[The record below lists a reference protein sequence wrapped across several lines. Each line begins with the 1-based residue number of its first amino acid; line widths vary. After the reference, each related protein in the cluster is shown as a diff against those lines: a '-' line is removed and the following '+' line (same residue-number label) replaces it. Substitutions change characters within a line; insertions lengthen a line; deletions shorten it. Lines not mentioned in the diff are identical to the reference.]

1 MIGPMNSRLA
11 GTVASV
17 WKQGD
22 SSLFGTL
29 WVLAACLAT
38 LATLLL
44 PGCSDPSRAHAV
56 NVPQARDA
64 LKFALDEWKKGEK
77 NPKSLASSSM
87 PMIVQ
92 DFEWASGAKLVDYQL
107 LDDGK
112 AEDAN
117 LRIQAKLSLSG
128 GQGPSKITDKKVWYL
143 VGTSPQVT
151 VFRDMLR
158 R

>member
-1 MIGPMNSRLA
+1 MIGPMNSRLV
-11 GTVASV
+11 GTVVSV
-17 WKQGD
+17 WKHGD
-22 SSLFGTL
+22 STLFGTL
-29 WVLAACLAT
+29 WVLVACLAT
-38 LATLLL
+38 LAILLL

-56 NVPQARDA
+56 NVPKARDA

-77 NPKSLASSSM
+77 DPKSLASASM

-117 LRIQAKLSLSG
+117 LRVQAKLSLSSS
-128 GQGPSKITDKKVWYL
+128 QGPSKITDKKVWYL

>member
-1 MIGPMNSRLA
+1 MIDPMNSSLA
-11 GTVASV
+11 GTIASL
-17 WKQGD
+17 WKRGD

-38 LATLLL
+38 LTILLL

-56 NVPQARDA
+56 NVPKARDA

-77 NPKSLASSSM
+77 DPKSLASSST

-92 DFEWASGAKLVDYQL
+92 DFEWASGTKLVNYEL

-117 LRIQAKLSLSG
+117 LRVQAKLSLIGS
-128 GQGPSKITDKKVWYL
+128 QGPTKTIDKKVWYL

>member
-1 MIGPMNSRLA
+1 MIGPMNTRLA
-11 GTVASV
+11 GTVATV

-22 SSLFGTL
+22 PTLLGTL

-38 LATLLL
+38 LATLFL

-56 NVPQARDA
+56 NVPKARDA

-77 NPKSLASSSM
+77 DPKSLASSST

-92 DFEWASGAKLVDYQL
+92 DFEWASGTKLVNYEL

-117 LRIQAKLSLSG
+117 LRVQAKLSLIG
-128 GQGPSKITDKKVWYL
+128 GQGPTKTIDKKVWYL